1 MRAVVSGRAKM
12 AGRNHQSPDGRVHLD
27 PQQNAGADHGLG
39 VRLVRG
45 AADLYGGIELHA
57 GSVSYRAQPGG
68 EYRSAGIRASGAHTR
83 RGSYL
88 HCLPGNSAE
97 HAQPGHDRPGAA
109 FWLHRVTAQRHELS
123 GAWCAA
129 ARCRPWLAGTREHR
143 RTESRRAGHR
153 DPRAGHRHADHRCQP
168 VHRPARLTARSP
180 LGRALKM
187 SQLIRVQDLRV
198 VADGDQGELEIVK
211 GVSFALEK
219 GEVLA
224 LIGESGSGKTT
235 IALALLG
242 YARRGCK
249 LAGGVVQVG
258 EHDMLSLTESQL
270 QGLRGNRVSYIAQS
284 AAAAF
289 NPAKKLI
296 DQVIEGALIH
306 GLGSRADLQAKAVE
320 LFRDLAL
327 PNPESIGQRYPHQV
341 SGGQLQRV
349 MAAMALISDPL
360 LVILDEPTTALDV
373 TTQIDVLRAFK
384 RVVRERGAT
393 AVYVSHDL
401 AVVAQMADQIVVL
414 NGGRIIEQSSTA
426 ALLKGPEDAY
436 TRSLLAAARPDK
448 VLKPASEVVKDSTL
462 LTIKGLT
469 AGYGKK
475 NLQGMPMIRVLED
488 IDLTIR
494 RGQAIGVIG
503 ESGSGKSTLAR
514 VVAGLLDPAHG
525 SLTFD
530 GAELSGTLAGR
541 TEEQF
546 RRIQMVFQNA
556 DTALNPMHSISA
568 ILARPLKMYFDLKG
582 KALRDRID
590 ELMDL
595 VRLPRE
601 LAERRPNELSGGQKQ
616 RVNLARALAAK
627 PDLILCDEVTS
638 ALDTVVGACIL
649 ELLGE
654 LRRKLGV
661 SYLFISH
668 DISTVR
674 ALCDDIVVMYSG
686 HKVEEGSREAFSRVP
701 FHPYT
706 DLLVHS
712 VPELRQG
719 WLETCGVT
727 SGKLPPISAPAN
739 NPELCTFL
747 NRCPARVEGMCNKTA
762 PSRRMIAG
770 GSEILCHRDSDELQ
784 AVQENLNPVTVG
796 AYA

>member
-1 MRAVVSGRAKM
+1 
-12 AGRNHQSPDGRVHLD
+12 
-27 PQQNAGADHGLG
+27 
-39 VRLVRG
+39 
-45 AADLYGGIELHA
+45 
-57 GSVSYRAQPGG
+57 
-68 EYRSAGIRASGAHTR
+68 
-83 RGSYL
+83 
-88 HCLPGNSAE
+88 
-97 HAQPGHDRPGAA
+97 
-109 FWLHRVTAQRHELS
+109 
-123 GAWCAA
+123 
-129 ARCRPWLAGTREHR
+129 
-143 RTESRRAGHR
+143 
-153 DPRAGHRHADHRCQP
+153 
-168 VHRPARLTARSP
+168 
-180 LGRALKM
+180 M

-258 EHDMLSLTESQL
+258 EHDMLSLPESQL

-327 PNPESIGQRYPHQV
+327 PNPESIGQRYSHQV

-462 LTIKGLT
+462 LTIRGLT

-530 GAELSGTLAGR
+530 GADLSGTLAGR

-638 ALDTVVGACIL
+638 ALDTVVGAGIL

-747 NRCPARVEGMCNKTA
+747 NRCPARVEGLCNKTA

>member
-1 MRAVVSGRAKM
+1 M
-12 AGRNHQSPDGRVHLD
+12 
-27 PQQNAGADHGLG
+27 
-39 VRLVRG
+39 
-45 AADLYGGIELHA
+45 
-57 GSVSYRAQPGG
+57 
-68 EYRSAGIRASGAHTR
+68 
-83 RGSYL
+83 
-88 HCLPGNSAE
+88 
-97 HAQPGHDRPGAA
+97 
-109 FWLHRVTAQRHELS
+109 
-123 GAWCAA
+123 
-129 ARCRPWLAGTREHR
+129 
-143 RTESRRAGHR
+143 TE
-153 DPRAGHRHADHRCQP
+153 
-168 VHRPARLTARSP
+168 
-180 LGRALKM
+180 
-187 SQLIRVQDLRV
+187 LIRVEDLRV
-198 VADGDQGELEIVK
+198 VACGERGEVEIVK
-211 GVSFALEK
+211 GVSFALKK

-242 YARRGCK
+242 YARRGCR
-249 LAGGVVQVG
+249 LSGGVVHVG
-258 EHDMLSLTESQL
+258 EHDMLALSEHQL

-289 NPAKKLI
+289 NPAKRLI

-306 GLGSRADLQAKAVE
+306 GLGTRAELHAKAIG

-327 PNPESIGQRYPHQV
+327 PGPERIGQRYPHQV

-360 LVILDEPTTALDV
+360 LVVLDEPTTALDV

-414 NGGRIIEQSSTA
+414 NGGQILEQSATA
-426 ALLKGPEDAY
+426 PLLNAPTHAY
-436 TRSLLAAARPDK
+436 TRSLLAAARPDTTIRPPCG
-448 VLKPASEVVKDSTL
+448 VAGEVPL
-462 LTIKGLT
+462 LTITGLT
-469 AGYGKK
+469 AGYGNK
-475 NLQGMPMIRVLED
+475 NLHGMPSIRVLED
-488 IDLTIR
+488 IDLTVR

-514 VVAGLLDPAHG
+514 VVAGLLTPALGGLAFDGQPLGG
-525 SLTFD
+525 SL
-530 GAELSGTLAGR
+530 AER
-541 TEEQF
+541 TPEQF

-556 DTALNPMHSISA
+556 DTALNPMHSVAA
-568 ILARPLKMYFDLKG
+568 IIGRPLKMYFGLKG
-582 KALRDRID
+582 AALQTRIG
-590 ELMDL
+590 ELLDL
-595 VRLPRE
+595 VRLPRD

-638 ALDTVVGACIL
+638 ALDTVVGAAIL
-649 ELLGE
+649 ELLRD
-654 LRRKLGV
+654 LRQQLGV

-686 HKVEEGSREAFSRVP
+686 RKVQAGSRESFAEPP

-706 DLLVHS
+706 DLLIHS

-719 WLETCGVT
+719 WLESCSTT
-727 SGKLPPISAPAN
+727 SEALPAIGERAN
-739 NPELCTFL
+739 VPELCTFL
-747 NRCPARVEGMCNKTA
+747 NRCPVRVDGLCNRTA
-762 PSRRMIAG
+762 PSRRSLDNG
-770 GSEILCHRDSDELQ
+770 GEILCHHDSAHL
-784 AVQENLNPVTVG
+784 LNTQQGVTTMTLG

>member
-1 MRAVVSGRAKM
+1 
-12 AGRNHQSPDGRVHLD
+12 
-27 PQQNAGADHGLG
+27 
-39 VRLVRG
+39 
-45 AADLYGGIELHA
+45 
-57 GSVSYRAQPGG
+57 
-68 EYRSAGIRASGAHTR
+68 
-83 RGSYL
+83 
-88 HCLPGNSAE
+88 
-97 HAQPGHDRPGAA
+97 
-109 FWLHRVTAQRHELS
+109 
-123 GAWCAA
+123 
-129 ARCRPWLAGTREHR
+129 
-143 RTESRRAGHR
+143 
-153 DPRAGHRHADHRCQP
+153 
-168 VHRPARLTARSP
+168 
-180 LGRALKM
+180 M
-187 SQLIRVQDLRV
+187 SELIRVEDLRV
-198 VADGDQGELEIVK
+198 VACGERGEVEIVK

-219 GEVLA
+219 GQVLA

-242 YARRGCK
+242 YARSGCR
-249 LAGGVVQVG
+249 LSGGVVQVG
-258 EHDMLSLTESQL
+258 EHDMLALSEKQL
-270 QGLRGNRVSYIAQS
+270 LGLRGNRVSYIAQS

-296 DQVIEGALIH
+296 DQVVEGALIH

-327 PNPESIGQRYPHQV
+327 PDPERIGQRYPHQV

-360 LVILDEPTTALDV
+360 LVVLDEPTTALDV

-414 NGGRIIEQSSTA
+414 NGGQILEQSATTP
-426 ALLKGPEDAY
+426 LLKAPAHAY
-436 TRSLLAAARPDK
+436 TRSLLAAARPD
-448 VLKPASEVVKDSTL
+448 STIRPPCGIAADVPL
-462 LTIKGLT
+462 LTLRGLT
-469 AGYGKK
+469 AGYGNKDA
-475 NLQGMPMIRVLED
+475 QGMPLIRVLED
-488 IDLTIR
+488 IELTVR

-514 VVAGLLDPAHG
+514 VVAGLLSPSSG

-530 GAELSGTLAGR
+530 GQPLGGSLSER
-541 TEEQF
+541 TAEQF

-556 DTALNPMHSISA
+556 DTALNPMHSVA
-568 ILARPLKMYFDLKG
+568 TILGRPLKMYFGLKG
-582 KALRDRID
+582 AALQSRIG
-590 ELMDL
+590 ELLDL
-595 VRLPRE
+595 VHLPRDI
-601 LAERRPNELSGGQKQ
+601 AERRPGALSGGQKQ

-638 ALDTVVGACIL
+638 ALDTVVGAAIL
-649 ELLGE
+649 ELLRD
-654 LRRKLGV
+654 LRQQLGV

-686 HKVEEGSREAFSRVP
+686 HQVQAGSRDAYAEPP

-706 DLLVHS
+706 DLLIHS

-719 WLETCGVT
+719 WLESCGTT
-727 SGKLPPISAPAN
+727 SEALPPVGERAN
-739 NPELCTFL
+739 VPELCTFL
-747 NRCPARVEGMCNKTA
+747 NRCPVRVDGLCNRTA
-762 PSRRMIAG
+762 PPRRTLAN
-770 GSEILCHRDSDELQ
+770 GSEILCHHEGEHLLQ
-784 AVQENLNPVTVG
+784 TQRGLASVNH